1 MTNLSL
7 AAQAILDAYGDFE
20 AANTDAMA
28 AAMRFAA
35 EHLTD
40 ATSSHTL
47 YAIADEL
54 EGITYG
60 TYRCN
65 LEAQ

>member
-7 AAQAILDAYGDFE
+7 AAQAIRDAYGDFE

-28 AAMRFAA
+28 AAMRSAA

-54 EGITYG
+54 EGITYD